1 MGLSYRTNPNESNFA
16 RSWIYLTSIVRSR
29 SRITR
34 KIIRVFIWVLLR
46 LNKLNSLGAETMNGY
61 YFDFVRSLTLFRMG
75 QFGFLLECCLE
86 YNHRAH
92 RDYSITFGAWTSL
105 LWMLFR
111 IFSRNRNWTKSELN
125 SFNKP
130 TSSRIPIVTKSSKL
144 LVYHQETNWIWFDLL
159 FERLKSNV
167 EVILIWFCNGLTWH
181 NRFSLIGILGGKNGE
196 NWFEFFLFLL
206 RMK

>member
-1 MGLSYRTNPNESNFA
+1 MHA
-16 RSWIYLTSIVRSR
+16 R

-34 KIIRVFIWVLLR
+34 KIIRVFIWILLR

-130 TSSRIPIVTKSSKL
+130 ALTLSNNRHKIRVNHSFITKKRTESDSIYYSNDLKTISKSYWFGFVMSL
-144 LVYHQETNWIWFDLL
+144 PWCGYFLFAWI
-159 FERLKSNV
+159 
-167 EVILIWFCNGLTWH
+167 
-181 NRFSLIGILGGKNGE
+181 FSDGENGE
-196 NWFEFFLFLL
+196 NSFEIFFVSSPDEVTPTNLTTNVWKLW
-206 RMK
+206 